1 MVLRCGVSAGQT
13 SRGSSVLTQS
23 YLSNSSVNF
32 PLLASCRPLA
42 PFSSGQHEV
51 FIFSP
56 LHCSQSISKLEVSDR
71 LFGLRLFRQ
80 IFSIQIICFVVA
92 VVFCFCFPPP
102 VLTITVRK
110 QSMLPAFEADHLC
123 HKRELLNSSVNYL
136 FKWLGVVQ
144 FGPIKITVEHRKKQK
159 KKTNGAWKKSLQ
171 VIHWCVHIVSNKFT
185 EILV

>member
-56 LHCSQSISKLEVSDR
+56 PHCSQSISKLEVSDR
-71 LFGLRLFRQ
+71 LFALRLFRQ
-80 IFSIQIICFVVA
+80 FFSIQIICCFLLLFFVF
-92 VVFCFCFPPP
+92 VFPP

-123 HKRELLNSSVNYL
+123 HKSYWTAPWTICLSDWELFSL
-136 FKWLGVVQ
+136 VQ
-144 FGPIKITVEHRKKQK
+144 
-159 KKTNGAWKKSLQ
+159 
-171 VIHWCVHIVSNKFT
+171 
-185 EILV
+185 